1 MVKGSHWGHTKVN
14 LEKQS
19 RSERRKELQ
28 ELGKREN
35 KFNKLVDKLRQ
46 NARREADKDTK
57 ENG

>member
-14 LEKQS
+14 LENQS

-35 KFNKLVDKLRQ
+35 NFNKLVDKLRQ
-46 NARREADKDTK
+46 NARRETGKDTK